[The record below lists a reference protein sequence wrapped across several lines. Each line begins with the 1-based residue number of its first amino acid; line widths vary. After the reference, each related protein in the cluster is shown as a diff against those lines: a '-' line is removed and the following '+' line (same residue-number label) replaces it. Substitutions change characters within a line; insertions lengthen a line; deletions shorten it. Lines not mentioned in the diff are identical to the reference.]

1 MAKTI
6 TSVYLDDTIL
16 GLYRERAA
24 LEERSLNQVM
34 ARALSAY
41 LPYLAPMDDDELETA

>member
-16 GLYRERAA
+16 GQYRERAA
-24 LEERSLNQVM
+24 LEERSLNQIM

-41 LPYLAPMDDDELETA
+41 LPHLVPADDELETA